1 VPRNGWDPLIQ
12 DARYCLRTLRRD
24 LGFALFALLIL
35 ALGIGANTAVFSI
48 AQALLLR
55 PLPFHEPER
64 LVWVANVGRGG
75 GLSAVTSRTSNL
87 RDWRRMNTS
96 FADLGGYFAF
106 FDYGGYTLSGQG
118 EPERLVGVGVTQ
130 TFLPVLGVQ
139 PAIGRNFVD
148 EECLWNGRKAA
159 LLTHTFWERR
169 FSSNPAVVGQSL
181 TINNEPT
188 TIVGVLPESFDF
200 ASIFSPGSRIDLVT
214 PFAVADETDRW
225 GNTLAIV
232 GRLKPGKTVSD
243 AQRELEVINQQLRQ
257 DDPKRWGL
265 GAAVSPLQEKITG
278 RFRRAV
284 IVLVCAVCA
293 VLLIACTNLSNLL
306 LARATSRR
314 REMAVR
320 SAIGA
325 TRGRLVR
332 QMLTE
337 SVLLSACGA
346 VLGILVAAA
355 LTKAVAST
363 SALSIPMLHSVGIDR
378 TALAFTVLVAVA
390 TGLLFGI
397 VPALQVS
404 GREDHE
410 ALKDAGRGTSEGR
423 RGSLVKSA
431 LTIAEVAL
439 ACILVVGAGLLL
451 RSFLTVLDVDL
462 GFQPERAAAWRIETP
477 RRFETPADRLTY
489 HERLIARAAAIP
501 GVEAIGVTD
510 TLPLGRNRSWIA
522 TAKGVIYKP
531 GEAPIIFPRMVDSGY
546 RNAMRIPL
554 IAGRDFTDH
563 DSATS
568 EKVIIINET
577 MARRLWPDKDAL
589 GQVALVGRNEW
600 RVVGIVANVRHSS
613 LEQEAES
620 EIYFPI
626 KQQNDWGSLD
636 LVVRSRTSSAAL
648 TSSVRAALREE
659 DSALPISE
667 AQTLED
673 IVERAVSPRRFV
685 VEVLGAFALAA
696 VVLAAL
702 GIYGVVSYSVGQRMQ
717 EFGIR
722 MALGAS
728 NSDVLFRVMT
738 KTLLLTFA
746 GVALGL
752 LGSLALS
759 RAISSLLFGVTA
771 TDPITFGGMASILS
785 VVALIAG
792 YVPARRAARA
802 DLASVLRSS

>member
-1 VPRNGWDPLIQ
+1 MWDNLIQ
-12 DARYCLRTLRRD
+12 DARYSLRTLRRD
-24 LGFALFALLIL
+24 LGFGLFALLIL

-48 AQALLLR
+48 AQALMLR

-64 LVWVANVGRGG
+64 LVWVANTGRGG
-75 GLSAVTSRTSNL
+75 GLSSVTSRTSNL
-87 RDWRRMNTS
+87 RDWRRMNST
-96 FADLGGYFAF
+96 FVDLGGYFAF

-148 EECLWNGRKAA
+148 DECIWNGRQAA

-169 FSSNPAVVGQSL
+169 FGSNPAVVGQSITL
-181 TINNEPT
+181 NNEPT
-188 TIVGVLPESFDF
+188 TIVGVLPASFDF
-200 ASIFSPGSRIDLVT
+200 ASIFSPGSKIDLVM
-214 PFAVADETDRW
+214 PFAVSDETDRW
-225 GNTLAIV
+225 GNTLAII
-232 GRLKPGKTVSD
+232 GRLKPGMTVQD
-243 AQRELEVINQQLRQ
+243 AQRELEVINQQLSQADGR
-257 DDPKRWGL
+257 RWGL

-278 RFRRAV
+278 RFRNAV
-284 IVLVCAVCA
+284 VVLVCAVCA

-325 TRGRLVR
+325 TRWRLVR

-346 VLGILVAAA
+346 ALGILVAIA
-355 LTKAVAST
+355 LTKAVAGT
-363 SALSIPMLHSVGIDR
+363 SAISIPMLHSVGIDR
-378 TALAFTVLVAVA
+378 TALAFTVLVAVG

-410 ALKDAGRGTSEGR
+410 ALKDAGRGSSEGR
-423 RGSLVKSA
+423 RGTLIRSA
-431 LTIAEVAL
+431 LMISEVAL
-439 ACILVVGAGLLL
+439 ACMLVVGAGLLL
-451 RSFLTVLDVDL
+451 RSFLTLLDVDL
-462 GFQPERAAAWRIETP
+462 GFQPERAAAWRIETG
-477 RRFETPADRLTY
+477 RRFETPADRLAY
-489 HERLIARAAAIP
+489 HQRLIKRVEAIP
-501 GVEAIGVTD
+501 GVESVGVTD
-510 TLPLGRNRSWIA
+510 TLPLGRNRSWGA
-522 TAKGVIYKP
+522 AAKGVIYKQ
-531 GEAPIIFPRMVDSGY
+531 GEAPIVFPRMVDSGY

-554 IAGRDFTDH
+554 VAGRDFTIH
-563 DSATS
+563 DSGTS
-568 EKVIIINET
+568 EKVILINET
-577 MARRLWPDKDAL
+577 MARKLWPGLEAL
-589 GQVALVGRNEW
+589 GQVARVGRDEW
-600 RVVGIVANVRHSS
+600 RVVGVVANVRHSS

-620 EIYFPI
+620 EVYLPI
-626 KQQNDWGSLD
+626 TQQPDWGSLD
-636 LVVRSRTSSAAL
+636 LVVRSRAAPAAL
-648 TSSVRAALREE
+648 ASSVRAALREE
-659 DSALPISE
+659 DPALPLGE
-667 AQTLED
+667 VQMLDE
-673 IVERAVSPRRFV
+673 IVQRAVSPRRFV
-685 VEVLGAFALAA
+685 VQVLGAFALAA

-746 GVALGL
+746 GVVLGL

-759 RAISSLLFGVTA
+759 RAIGSLLYGVTA
-771 TDPITFGGMASILS
+771 TDPVTFGAMAFVLS
-785 VVALIAG
+785 AVALVAG
-792 YVPARRAARA
+792 YVPARRAARV
-802 DLASVLRSS
+802 DLASVLRST